1 MKTSMAWKDFRHS
14 NLVATSVSVQG
25 GDDSDGAEE
34 DGFVGTTSKGPE
46 DMMMEIMDKYVHA
59 GEALAERENDVRHLS
74 KQVKAVRADNKEL
87 EAEVARLTTSNE
99 KLADDEGRWYSL
111 ARELENQMEVIKK
124 GETYTLFQ
132 DKVDEAEAR
141 LEVATDANST
151 CRKRLFEIYGEIS
164 PDFQDKTNDGS
175 DEDVDEHR
183 QHATV
188 LDQLRRLKSA
198 TKEMEDAFAAA
209 QDTNSAAK
217 LVKEQAQAQEAQV
230 RNRLEAQ
237 VSELREEIATRDAKS
252 QSEQNALRDASA
264 KQAQELRQAFDEL
277 SNCRAACAT
286 AQATAQ
292 AGEDA
297 RRAAVEIA
305 TTIEAKLEGV
315 QEDLRLTQEE
325 NRTVTG
331 HLTEARAALE
341 TSQREAKRRHEAQDV
356 AENSV
361 QQLSGRVVELETLL
375 QDTRVQASQVERDL
389 ASSSQKIT
397 ELTQVAHVYRGEVA
411 EATTDLGELRAH
423 ADAQER
429 LLQES
434 MQKVTELTED
444 LHTLRGQLAE
454 RDAAAT
460 RAESDAE
467 RALHGTSLAT
477 EEAEGL
483 REEVERLTVEALTMK
498 QEYAE
503 QAEDF
508 GDKIKRVTADASREH
523 AARAQELRDEL
534 AITKQE
540 AVSAAEESTAQAEE
554 LRRKLESV
562 NASAALATQE
572 NTVRV
577 QALRLR
583 QELELANAAVLTA
596 RDNTTDIEGLRQ
608 ELERANAAVLAAQD
622 NTTDIEGLRRDL
634 NVANSALSR
643 AQDDITRVNEA
654 RIAAETDAEKAESAK
669 VRAEKAW
676 EESRQQGAELTND
689 VRALEAQ
696 LCEAK
701 ASATQLEAV
710 IEEHQEKLSS
720 LNANQLEERTIA
732 VARAREEWAAEAA
745 AAAAGAP
752 APPPVV
758 AAPVLSVNGDTCAD
772 VLFGSPALGSNG
784 DASTGGKEASAMANG
799 VAAVSRSAEA
809 EQLQAHA
816 DAMELELRYTLES
829 FEGQLSA
836 MAREKVAIQ
845 KQVKELTG
853 QCTTLRKQVSHY
865 KKVAKESEAQGEQ
878 DEVIELRARLVEAE
892 DILVVKSQEL
902 AAKAQ
907 EAVSAT
913 ALTNTLEHRIQEA
926 DSEVLGLRESLE
938 SASQELAA
946 KAQEVVSAT
955 ALANTLEHRIQEAES
970 ETLGLRESF
979 ELTSQELAAK
989 AQEAVSAT
997 ALANTLEHRIQEA
1010 ESETLGL
1017 RESLESTSQEMS
1029 AKAHEAVS
1037 ARALADTLEH
1047 RIQEVESEVL
1057 GLQNSLESTS
1067 QELSAKAQEVVSAR
1081 ALADTLERRIK
1092 EVESEV
1098 LGSQKAPE
1106 STAEELA
1113 SARAS
1118 ASDLQCALSKISE
1131 LQSVVGHLEREKI
1144 HLNETTAALT
1154 SEFGQAS
1161 AKLLELQDVIH
1172 SQQEEKAIAL
1182 QTVDQTEEA
1191 RTALVVALRDI
1202 AELIGCDRVGEAAVS
1217 SLSILDKIAVV
1228 KRQLATAEDVLEATA
1243 QALRQTAVE
1252 GEVALGWSW
1261 IINGVSS
1268 LQRRLQVAELELSRS
1283 AVVQD
1288 DGGLGDTAQVVE
1300 SASVVGECNGNSVRH
1315 EALRQAKEEVE
1326 TVKATLR
1333 KERLLM
1339 LAFRRWGHFYLALSN
1354 EALRKRTKEQNQAR
1368 IQKGK
1373 PESASSSV
1381 MEQTRTDRGRSR
1393 RRGNG
1398 REQLQLSTS
1407 EVRLMVEK
1415 EAETVAREL
1424 ASAPTASLLALV
1436 DARKE
1441 MDDVAMKAQATLGV
1455 LYAQPPLTQDANV
1468 ATDGTMMLEIE
1479 QLPHEENLKGEIQD
1493 TNVAKDGTMVLEIE
1507 QVRHEEKLNGE
1518 TQKTSPSPGRQTSAS
1533 VDMNVDAGVGE
1544 EALPGPPIAPTVP
1557 IDQQKAEAAKATD
1570 STGSR
1575 VLKNAPSCR
1584 TTGPLVEDG
1593 VSKKDRAEY
1602 LKKQREERK
1611 ANRKKGMQA
1620 STSRTRSA
1628 DPPGSAAFRN
1638 RRTSAPAMM
1647 PTAAVNAPAAPRTP
1661 PTLHG
1666 ETDLFQ
1672 ASPKPAIEDRE
1683 GSESKRMPPPPMGL
1697 TAGVSPTG
1705 AAPVGE
1711 DQQGGG
1717 PSPRSDST
1725 LTGETMA
1732 PVRAPPPRMF
1742 NPTAV
1747 PPPIAPSSAT
1757 TSSHAPPPMHPTMA
1771 FNVNESV
1778 ERALKEA
1785 RGDAGRAER
1794 NAMFWKY
1801 RFRDLAVWAASFAV
1815 LTYASDHGFEDC

>member
-74 KQVKAVRADNKEL
+74 KQVKAVKADNKEL

-151 CRKRLFEIYGEIS
+151 CRKRLFEIYGAIS

-175 DEDVDEHR
+175 DDDVDEHR
-183 QHATV
+183 QHATI
-188 LDQLRRLKSA
+188 LDQLRQLKSA

-217 LVKEQAQAQEAQV
+217 LTREQAQAQEAEV
-230 RNRLEAQ
+230 RNRLDAQ
-237 VSELREEIATRDAKS
+237 VSELREEIATRDANS

-264 KQAQELRQAFDEL
+264 KQTQELRQAFDEL
-277 SNCRAACAT
+277 SNCRAAYAT

-297 RRAAVEIA
+297 RQAAAEIA

-315 QEDLRLTQEE
+315 QEDLRLAQEE
-325 NRTVTG
+325 TQTVTG
-331 HLTEARAALE
+331 HLTETRAALE

-361 QQLSGRVVELETLL
+361 QQLSGRVIELETLL
-375 QDTRVQASQVERDL
+375 QDTRLLASQVERDL
-389 ASSSQKIT
+389 ADSSQKIT
-397 ELTQVAHVYRGEVA
+397 ELTQVAHVYQGEVA
-411 EATTDLGELRAH
+411 EATTNLGELRAH

-429 LLQES
+429 RLRES
-434 MQKVTELTED
+434 MQKVTELTD
-444 LHTLRGQLAE
+444 DVQTLRGQLAE

-467 RALHGTSLAT
+467 RALHGTSVAT

-483 REEVERLTVEALTMK
+483 RKEVERLTVEALTMK

-503 QAEDF
+503 QAEDL
-508 GDKIKRVTADASREH
+508 GDELKKVTADASREH
-523 AARAQELRDEL
+523 VARAQELRDEL

-540 AVSAAEESTAQAEE
+540 AASAAEESTAQAEE
-554 LRRKLESV
+554 LRRELESV
-562 NASAALATQE
+562 NSSAALAAQD
-572 NTVRV
+572 NAARV
-577 QALRLR
+577 QALR

-596 RDNTTDIEGLRQ
+596 R
-608 ELERANAAVLAAQD
+608 D

-654 RIAAETDAEKAESAK
+654 RIAAESDAERAESAK

-676 EESRQQGAELTND
+676 EESRQQGAQLTND

-710 IEEHQEKLSS
+710 IDEQQEKLSS

-758 AAPVLSVNGDTCAD
+758 AAPVLSVNGATCAN
-772 VLFGSPALGSNG
+772 VLFGSPAPGSNG
-784 DASTGGKEASAMANG
+784 DASTGGREASAMANG
-799 VAAVSRSAEA
+799 VATVSKSAEA

-878 DEVIELRARLVEAE
+878 DEVIELRARLVQAE
-892 DILVVKSQEL
+892 DTLVVKSHEL
-902 AAKAQ
+902 VAK
-907 EAVSAT
+907 V
-913 ALTNTLEHRIQEA
+913 
-926 DSEVLGLRESLE
+926 
-938 SASQELAA
+938 
-946 KAQEVVSAT
+946 
-955 ALANTLEHRIQEAES
+955 
-970 ETLGLRESF
+970 
-979 ELTSQELAAK
+979 
-989 AQEAVSAT
+989 QEAVSAT

-1010 ESETLGL
+1010 ESEVLGL
-1017 RESLESTSQEMS
+1017 RKSLESTSQELAAKAQEAVSATALANTLQHRIQEVESELLGLQNSLEFTSQELS
-1029 AKAHEAVS
+1029 AKAQEAVSATALADTLQHRIQEVESELLGLQNSSEFTSQELAAKAQEAVS
-1037 ARALADTLEH
+1037 ARALADTLER
-1047 RIQEVESEVL
+1047 RIQEVESELL

-1067 QELSAKAQEVVSAR
+1067 QELSAKAQEAVSAR
-1081 ALADTLERRIK
+1081 ALADTLERRIQ

-1098 LGSQKAPE
+1098 LGSQKASE

-1131 LQSVVGHLEREKI
+1131 LQSVVGDLEREKI
-1144 HLNETTAALT
+1144 HLNETTAGLT
-1154 SEFGQAS
+1154 NEFGQAN
-1161 AKLLELQDVIH
+1161 AKLLELQNVIS

-1217 SLSILDKIAVV
+1217 SLSILDKIAVL

-1243 QALRQTAVE
+1243 QALQQTAVE
-1252 GEVALGWSW
+1252 GETALDSGWSW

-1300 SASVVGECNGNSVRH
+1300 SASVVGECNENSVTH

-1373 PESASSSV
+1373 PESASSSM

-1393 RRGNG
+1393 RRGNC

-1424 ASAPTASLLALV
+1424 AGAPTASLLALV

-1455 LYAQPPLTQDANV
+1455 LYAQPRLMQDANV
-1468 ATDGTMMLEIE
+1468 ATDGTMTLEVG
-1479 QLPHEENLKGEIQD
+1479 QLPHEEKLKGETQD
-1493 TNVAKDGTMVLEIE
+1493 TNVAQDETMALELQ
-1507 QVRHEEKLNGE
+1507 QVPHEEKLNGE

-1570 STGSR
+1570 STGLR
-1575 VLKNAPSCR
+1575 VLKNAPPCR
-1584 TTGPLVEDG
+1584 TTGPLVENG

-1628 DPPGSAAFRN
+1628 EPPGSAAFRN

-1647 PTAAVNAPAAPRTP
+1647 RTAAVNAPAAPRTP
-1661 PTLHG
+1661 PTLPG
-1666 ETDLFQ
+1666 GADLFQ
-1672 ASPKPAIEDRE
+1672 ASPKPAIEDTE
-1683 GSESKRMPPPPMGL
+1683 TSESKRMLPPPMGL
-1697 TAGVSPTG
+1697 TAGVSSTG
-1705 AAPVGE
+1705 AAPVRE

-1725 LTGETMA
+1725 LTDEAVA
-1732 PVRAPPPRMF
+1732 PLRAPPPRMF

-1747 PPPIAPSSAT
+1747 PPPIAPPSAT

-1785 RGDAGRAER
+1785 RRDAGQAER
-1794 NAMFWKY
+1794 NAMFWKC
-1801 RFRDLAVWAASFAV
+1801 RFRDMAVWAASFAV
-1815 LTYASDHGFEDC
+1815 LTYASDHGFEYC

>member
-1 MKTSMAWKDFRHS
+1 MKTSTAWKDFRHS
-14 NLVATSVSVQG
+14 NLVATSVSIQG
-25 GDDSDGAEE
+25 GDESDGAEE

-74 KQVKAVRADNKEL
+74 KQVKAVKADNKQL

-151 CRKRLFEIYGEIS
+151 SRKRLFEMYGAIS
-164 PDFQDKTNDGS
+164 ADFQDKSNDGS

-198 TKEMEDAFAAA
+198 TREMEDAFAAA

-217 LVKEQAQAQEAQV
+217 LAREQAQAQEAEV
-230 RNRLEAQ
+230 RIRLEAQ
-237 VSELREEIATRDAKS
+237 VSELREDIAARDANS
-252 QSEQNALRDASA
+252 QSEQSALRDASA
-264 KQAQELRQAFDEL
+264 KQAHELRQALEEI
-277 SNCRAACAT
+277 SHCRAACAT

-325 NRTVTG
+325 TQTVTG
-331 HLTEARAALE
+331 HLAEARAALE
-341 TSQREAKRRHEAQDV
+341 TSQREAKRRDESQEV

-361 QQLSGRVVELETLL
+361 QQLSGRVIELETML
-375 QDTRVQASQVERDL
+375 QDTRLQASQVEREL
-389 ASSSQKIT
+389 ADSSQKIT
-397 ELTQVAHVYRGEVA
+397 ELTQVAHVYQGEVS
-411 EATTDLGELRAH
+411 EATTSLGELRAH

-429 LLQES
+429 RLRES
-434 MQKVTELTED
+434 MRKAEELTD
-444 LHTLRGQLAE
+444 DVQTLRGQLAE
-454 RDAAAT
+454 KDAAAT
-460 RAESDAE
+460 RAESDVE
-467 RALHGTSLAT
+467 RALQGTSVAT
-477 EEAEGL
+477 EQAEGL
-483 REEVERLTVEALTMK
+483 RKEVERLAAEALTMK

-503 QAEDF
+503 QAEGF
-508 GDKIKRVTADASREH
+508 GDELKRVTADASRDH

-534 AITKQE
+534 ARTRKG
-540 AVSAAEESTAQAEE
+540 AASAAEESTAQAEE
-554 LRRKLESV
+554 LRRELESA
-562 NASAALATQE
+562 NQLAALAAQE
-572 NTVRV
+572 NAAHV
-577 QALRLR
+577 QA
-583 QELELANAAVLTA
+583 
-596 RDNTTDIEGLRQ
+596 LRQ
-608 ELERANAAVLAAQD
+608 ELERANAAVLIAQG
-622 NTTDIEGLRRDL
+622 NTTDIGGLRQELER
-634 NVANSALSR
+634 ANAALSG
-643 AQDDITRVNEA
+643 AQDQIARVEEA
-654 RIAAETDAEKAESAK
+654 RIAAENDAERAESAK
-669 VRAEKAW
+669 VGAEKAW
-676 EESRQQGAELTND
+676 EESRQHGAQLTDD

-696 LCEAK
+696 LSEAK
-701 ASATQLEAV
+701 TSATQLEAV
-710 IEEHQEKLSS
+710 IEEQQEALKLSS
-720 LNANQLEERTIA
+720 LKVNQLEERTIT
-732 VARAREEWAAEAA
+732 VARAREEWTAEAA
-745 AAAAGAP
+745 TAAAGAP

-758 AAPVLSVNGDTCAD
+758 AAAVLSGVNGDTCAD
-772 VLFGSPALGSNG
+772 VLFGSPAPGSNG
-784 DASTGGKEASAMANG
+784 DASNGGKEAAAMANG
-799 VAAVSRSAEA
+799 VAPVSGSAEA

-816 DAMELELRYTLES
+816 EAMELELRYTLES

-865 KKVAKESEAQGEQ
+865 KKVAKESEAQAEQ

-892 DILVVKSQEL
+892 ETLVGKSQEL

-913 ALTNTLEHRIQEA
+913 ALADTLEHRIQEVE
-926 DSEVLGLRESLE
+926 SEALGLRKSLE
-938 SASQELAA
+938 STAQELAA
-946 KAQEVVSAT
+946 KAQEGVSAT
-955 ALANTLEHRIQEAES
+955 ALADTLEHRIQEVESEALGLRKSLESTSQELSAKAQEAMSATALADNLEHRIQEAES
-970 ETLGLRESF
+970 EALGLQKSLES
-979 ELTSQELAAK
+979 TSQELSAK

-997 ALANTLEHRIQEA
+997 ALADTLEHRIQEV
-1010 ESETLGL
+1010 ESEALGL
-1017 RESLESTSQEMS
+1017 RKSLESTSQELS
-1029 AKAHEAVS
+1029 AKAQEAVS
-1037 ARALADTLEH
+1037 ATALADTLEH

-1057 GLQNSLESTS
+1057 GSHEAS
-1067 QELSAKAQEVVSAR
+1067 
-1081 ALADTLERRIK
+1081 
-1092 EVESEV
+1092 
-1098 LGSQKAPE
+1098 E
-1106 STAEELA
+1106 STAQELA
-1113 SARAS
+1113 SALAS
-1118 ASDLQCALSKISE
+1118 ASDLRCALSKISE
-1131 LQSVVGHLEREKI
+1131 LESVVGDLEGEKN
-1144 HLNETTAALT
+1144 HLNETTVALT
-1154 SEFGQAS
+1154 RELGQAS
-1161 AKLLELQDVIH
+1161 AKLLEIQDVVR

-1182 QTVDQTEEA
+1182 QTFHETEEA
-1191 RTALVVALRDI
+1191 RTALVVAMRDI
-1202 AELIGCDRVGEAAVS
+1202 AELVGCDHVGEAAVS
-1217 SLSILDKIAVV
+1217 SLGILDMITVV

-1243 QALRQTAVE
+1243 QALQQTAVE
-1252 GEVALGWSW
+1252 GEVALDSGWSW

-1283 AVVQD
+1283 AVAQD
-1288 DGGLGDTAQVVE
+1288 DGGLGHTAQVVE
-1300 SASVVGECNGNSVRH
+1300 STSAVGECNGNSVTH
-1315 EALRQAKEEVE
+1315 EVALRQAKEEAE
-1326 TVKATLR
+1326 AAKATLR

-1339 LAFRRWGHFYLALSN
+1339 VAFRRWGHFYLALSN

-1368 IQKGK
+1368 SQKGK
-1373 PESASSSV
+1373 PESTSSS
-1381 MEQTRTDRGRSR
+1381 MIEQTRTDRGRSR

-1398 REQLQLSTS
+1398 REQLQLSSS

-1424 ASAPTASLLALV
+1424 AGAPTASLLALV
-1436 DARKE
+1436 DARRE

-1479 QLPHEENLKGEIQD
+1479 QLPHEEKLKGETQD
-1493 TNVAKDGTMVLEIE
+1493 PNVATDGTMMLEIE
-1507 QVRHEEKLNGE
+1507 QVPHEEKLNGE
-1518 TQKTSPSPGRQTSAS
+1518 TQKALPSHGLQTSAS
-1533 VDMNVDAGVGE
+1533 VDINVDAGVRE
-1544 EALPGPPIAPTVP
+1544 EALPGPPIAPMVP
-1557 IDQQKAEAAKATD
+1557 IDQHKAEVAKATD
-1570 STGSR
+1570 STDLR
-1575 VLKNAPSCR
+1575 VLKNAPPFR
-1584 TTGPLVEDG
+1584 TTGQLVEDG
-1593 VSKKDRAEY
+1593 VSKEDRAEL

-1628 DPPGSAAFRN
+1628 EPPGGAAFRN

-1647 PTAAVNAPAAPRTP
+1647 PAAAVNAPAAPRA
-1661 PTLHG
+1661 PTILHG
-1666 ETDLFQ
+1666 EADLVQ
-1672 ASPKPAIEDRE
+1672 ASSKPAIEDRE
-1683 GSESKRMPPPPMGL
+1683 ASGSKRMPPPPMGL

-1711 DQQGGG
+1711 DQHDGG
-1717 PSPRSDST
+1717 PSPGSDST
-1725 LTGETMA
+1725 PTGDAVA
-1732 PVRAPPPRMF
+1732 PLRAPPPRMF

-1747 PPPIAPSSAT
+1747 PPPIAPPSAT
-1757 TSSHAPPPMHPTMA
+1757 TSSHAPPPMHPSMA

-1785 RGDAGRAER
+1785 RRDAGQAER
-1794 NAMFWKY
+1794 NAMFWKC